1 MRYTTFGETGEKVS
15 RLSLG
20 CMRFPDEET
29 AIEIVEKAV
38 ELGINYYETGSRYC
52 GGQSEVWLGKGL
64 GTRRKDVM
72 VSTKA
77 RVGGRGPGFPTAD
90 DARRMIGESL
100 GRLGTDHLDFYHAW
114 SVNYPEEYDELKKKG
129 MWLEGV
135 VRAKEEGLV
144 RHVGVTSHA
153 TPALLMQ
160 MLDEGLFEPY
170 TVQYSLLLQ
179 PHRDVIRKARE
190 KGRGV
195 VLMGPLAGGLL
206 AKHTP
211 VLAQAFAPDSQVLG
225 AFKYVLC
232 DPGVSTAAS
241 GMRSVEEV
249 EANCALIDSLPEEL
263 DFGYQTAVGERLRA
277 ELGDGLEEF
286 ERYLCGDCRYC
297 TTVCPEGIVP
307 GSVFKPYNAVMLKV
321 DIGNT
326 QRLIERADAMLSRCT
341 RCGKCQE
348 ICPQGINVP
357 DHLERVKDTFAAM
370 ASESAQR

>member
-29 AIEIVEKAV
+29 AIEIVQKAV
-38 ELGINYYETGSRYC
+38 ELGINYYETGSKYC
-52 GGQSEVWLGKGL
+52 RGQSEVWLGKGL

-72 VSTKA
+72 VSSKSP
-77 RVGGRGPGFPTAD
+77 VGDRGSGFPTAD
-90 DARRMIGESL
+90 DARRMIDESL
-100 GRLGTDHLDFYHAW
+100 ARLGTDHVDFYHAW
-114 SVNYPEEYDELKKKG
+114 SLNYAADYESLKKKG

-135 VRAKEEGLV
+135 AKARDEGLI
-144 RHVGVTSHA
+144 RHIGVTSHA

-160 MLDEGLFEPY
+160 MLDEGLFETY

-195 VLMGPLAGGLL
+195 VIMGPLAGGLL
-206 AKHTP
+206 VQPTP
-211 VLAQAFAPDSQVLG
+211 VLAEAFAPDSQALG

-232 DPGVSTAAS
+232 DPAVSTAAS

-249 EANCALIDSLPEEL
+249 EANCALIDSIPEDL
-263 DFGYQTAVGERLRA
+263 DIGYQTAVGERLRA

-286 ERYLCGDCRYC
+286 EHYLCGDCRYC
-297 TTVCPEGIVP
+297 LSACPESIAP
-307 GSVFKPYNAVMLKV
+307 GYVFKSYNAVMLKV
-321 DIGNT
+321 DIDNA
-326 QRLIERADAMLSRCT
+326 QRLIKRADEMLSRCT
-341 RCGKCQE
+341 RCGKCEE
-348 ICPQGINVP
+348 ICPQSINVP
-357 DHLERVKDTFAAM
+357 EHLERVRDIFAGM
-370 ASESAQR
+370 AAESV